1 MMRSLRLV
9 AAALGVA
16 GSLALSS
23 AALAAGPRP
32 LTCTGVVSGG
42 TYSSLTVPSGQFCFL
57 SNATILGNA
66 TVQST
71 ASLELDQNGTIYGN
85 VLVNNLAGLDEND
98 NWTIDGTIVGNG
110 AAGLTIAATTH
121 NILANNDD
129 TLAIQ
134 SATVKGNIVSNNGV
148 FGGAIASSAIYGN
161 VLVNGTSPGEA
172 GVTSTWVIAGPQLNG
187 DKQEIYGNLVLTN
200 NQSEMLVFYNH
211 IHQNFACYG
220 NNPPPFTDLGAGLE
234 NTVDGRSLG
243 QCATPNA
250 PSPGAVA
257 SARPALKA
265 AGVLAP

>member
-1 MMRSLRLV
+1 MRSLRSV
-9 AAALGVA
+9 AVAMGVI
-16 GSLALSS
+16 GSLALPSG
-23 AALAAGPRP
+23 AMAAGPRG

-42 TYSSLTVPSGQFCFL
+42 TYLSLTVPSGQFCYL

-71 ASLELDQNGTIYGN
+71 GSLELDQNGTIYGN

-98 NWTIDGTIVGNG
+98 SWTIDGTIVGNS
-110 AAGLTIAATTH
+110 AAELTIAATAH

-129 TLAIQ
+129 TLALQ

-161 VLVNGTSPGEA
+161 VLVNGTSPGA
-172 GVTSTWVIAGPQLNG
+172 DGVTSTWVIAGPQLNG
-187 DKQEIYGNLVLTN
+187 DQQEIYGNLVLTN

-211 IHQNFACYG
+211 IHQNFACYN
-220 NNPPPFTDLGAGLE
+220 NNPDPYTDLGPGLE

-250 PSPGAVA
+250 PSAGAVA

-265 AGVLAP
+265 AGVLGR

>member
-1 MMRSLRLV
+1 MSRRVRSV

-16 GSLALSS
+16 GVLAMP
-23 AALAAGPRP
+23 AGALAAGPP
-32 LTCTGVVSGG
+32 GLTCTGVVSGG
-42 TYSSLTVPSGQFCFL
+42 TYSSLTVPSGQFCYL
-57 SNATILGNA
+57 SDATILGNA

-71 ASLELDQNGTIYGN
+71 GSLELDQNGTVKGN
-85 VLVNNLAGLDEND
+85 VLVNYLAGLDEND
-98 NWTIDGTIVGNG
+98 SWTIDGTIFGNS
-110 AAGLTIAATTH
+110 AAELTIAATTH

-129 TLAIQ
+129 TLALQ

-161 VLVNGTSPGEA
+161 VLVNGTSPGED

-187 DKQEIYGNLVLTN
+187 DQQEIYGNLVLTN

-220 NNPPPFTDLGAGLE
+220 NNPPPYTDLGTGTE

-250 PSPGAVA
+250 PSGGAAA
-257 SARPALKA
+257 SARSAMRA
-265 AGVLAP
+265 ASIPGQ